1 MMVSLAGVEQL
12 PTPARTDM
20 HLRVQEQGPVRGV
33 PHGLTVNHL
42 VKVCIALVE
51 LSPYSCILTVLNTEG

>member
-51 LSPYSCILTVLNTEG
+51 LSP